1 MQSKKCAHARYT
13 NVDTYAYGSV
23 RMYVYVYVRTYII
36 AYPLLVVPWEGKP
49 SRWFLA
55 GMAHYIYRCYIY
67 KAPHTYTYVRMRMYM
82 PAPAV
87 LCSGSAASAPV
98 GTFFEECS
106 GYFTEGSLIFFR
118 TIFVWGFGRILGPTV
133 DQTILKWVPNT
144 ITL

>member
-55 GMAHYIYRCYIY
+55 GMAHYLYRCYIY
-67 KAPHTYTYVRMRMYM
+67 KAPHTYVHVRRYAYVYASAGGALLRIVYVSACPCARTYVCTHIHVRTYVRTYMFTHMY
-82 PAPAV
+82 ARV
-87 LCSGSAASAPV
+87 FCG
-98 GTFFEECS
+98 
-106 GYFTEGSLIFFR
+106 EGC
-118 TIFVWGFGRILGPTV
+118 
-133 DQTILKWVPNT
+133 
-144 ITL
+144 

>member
-1 MQSKKCAHARYT
+1 MYVRICL
-13 NVDTYAYGSV
+13 YA
-23 RMYVYVYVRTYII
+23 YVYVYII

-87 LCSGSAASAPV
+87 LCSGSYRYVRTYVSVRPCIFSRQGVRRAMCAGWSARWCATSYLV
-98 GTFFEECS
+98 TDLGT
-106 GYFTEGSLIFFR
+106 
-118 TIFVWGFGRILGPTV
+118 
-133 DQTILKWVPNT
+133 
-144 ITL
+144 

>member
-67 KAPHTYTYVRMRMYM
+67 KAPHTYTYAYVY
-82 PAPAV
+82 
-87 LCSGSAASAPV
+87 ASAGGALLRIVFVSVRPCIFSRQGV
-98 GTFFEECS
+98 RRAMCAGWSARWCATSYLVTDLGT
-106 GYFTEGSLIFFR
+106 
-118 TIFVWGFGRILGPTV
+118 
-133 DQTILKWVPNT
+133 
-144 ITL
+144 